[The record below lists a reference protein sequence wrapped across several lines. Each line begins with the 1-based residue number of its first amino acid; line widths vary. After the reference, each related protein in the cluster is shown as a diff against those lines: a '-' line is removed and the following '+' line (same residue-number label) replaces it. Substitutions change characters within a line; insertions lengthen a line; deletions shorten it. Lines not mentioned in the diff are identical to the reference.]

1 MRNKLRV
8 SDVVTIE
15 QIKLWNLG
23 DIITIKA
30 GTGVGKSWLIKN
42 LLYDIAKSENKKIL
56 MLIHRSNC
64 TEQFIDEISRD
75 NKSDVIDIKTYQKL
89 EYKELK
95 QYFNDLSEYKYIVC
109 DEFHYFMS
117 DASFS
122 KTTDMSFDLILSQTS
137 AIKIFMSATGDQ
149 MKRFINENKGIETI
163 DYELPIDFDFI
174 EDLSFFHN
182 DEMLDMFMDEI
193 ITRNEKAIFFI
204 QSAKKAYELCKK
216 YKDYCLFNCSKHNSD
231 YYKYVDKTKIK
242 EMLKSERFEEL
253 ILITTTCM
261 DAGVNLVD
269 EEIKHIVCEVEDTGT
284 LIQCIG
290 RKRIQSDEDK
300 IHLYIK
306 IISNNS
312 LGGKETQL
320 KKKIHMA
327 NFLKE
332 HTVKEFIAEFPR
344 QYDYSNIVY
353 DDVVAEDNKGTKRIN
368 GLMFFKCEEDLEE
381 ILTIKGYG
389 KYGYCEYLKEIFGV
403 ENYRVIEEQNA
414 IDELI
419 KYLDRIVGKR
429 LFKDEQKELAV
440 KVDIKR
446 NGKLMKS
453 YDTLNSGFIEDGID
467 FLIKADTDWNRKL
480 EDGSKNKQ
488 YGKIYWIVYKL
499 IDNKN
504 NN

>member
-1 MRNKLRV
+1 MVKYMKKKLRV
-8 SDVVTIE
+8 SDVVTIK

-23 DIITIKA
+23 DCITIKA

-42 LLYDIAKSENKKIL
+42 ILYDIAKGENKKIL

-64 TEQFIDEISRD
+64 TEQFIDEINRD

-95 QYFNDLSEYKYIVC
+95 SYFNDLSEYKYIVC

-122 KTTDMSFDLILSQTS
+122 KTTDMSFDLILSQSS

-149 MKRFINENKGIETI
+149 MKRFINDNKGIETI

-182 DEMLDMFMDEI
+182 DETFEMFMDEI
-193 ITRNEKAIFFI
+193 IARNEKAIFFI
-204 QSAKKAYELCKK
+204 QSAKKAYELYKK

-242 EMLKSERFEEL
+242 EMLKNERFEEL

-269 EEIKHIVCEVEDTGT
+269 KEIKHVICEVEDTGT
-284 LIQCIG
+284 LVQCIG
-290 RKRIQSDEDK
+290 RKRIQDDEDK

-306 IISNNS
+306 IINNNA
-312 LGGKETQL
+312 LGGKTTQL

-332 HTVKEFIAEFPR
+332 HTVKEFIANFPR
-344 QYDYSNIVY
+344 QYDYSNMVY
-353 DDVVAEDNKGTKRIN
+353 DDIVIENNRCTKKVN
-368 GLMFFKCEEDLEE
+368 ELMFFKCEEDLAE
-381 ILTIKGYG
+381 ILTIIGYG
-389 KYGYCEYLKEIFGV
+389 KYGYCKYLKEIFGMD
-403 ENYRVIEEQNA
+403 EYRVIEEDDKT
-414 IDELI
+414 DELI
-419 KYLDRIVGKR
+419 KYLDRIIGKR
-429 LFKDEQKELAV
+429 LLKEDQKELIDI
-440 KVDIKR
+440 VDLRDSR
-446 NGKLMKS
+446 NRQQKS
-453 YDTLNSGFIEDGID
+453 IGQLNEYFKANNLKYLIISKKSGSV
-467 FLIKADTDWNRKL
+467 R
-480 EDGSKNKQ
+480 
-488 YGKIYWIVYKL
+488 YWEI
-499 IDNKN
+499 INDIA
-504 NN
+504 

>member
-1 MRNKLRV
+1 
-8 SDVVTIE
+8 
-15 QIKLWNLG
+15 
-23 DIITIKA
+23 
-30 GTGVGKSWLIKN
+30 
-42 LLYDIAKSENKKIL
+42 
-56 MLIHRSNC
+56 
-64 TEQFIDEISRD
+64 
-75 NKSDVIDIKTYQKL
+75 
-89 EYKELK
+89 
-95 QYFNDLSEYKYIVC
+95 
-109 DEFHYFMS
+109 
-117 DASFS
+117 
-122 KTTDMSFDLILSQTS
+122 
-137 AIKIFMSATGDQ
+137 
-149 MKRFINENKGIETI
+149 
-163 DYELPIDFDFI
+163 
-174 EDLSFFHN
+174 
-182 DEMLDMFMDEI
+182 
-193 ITRNEKAIFFI
+193 
-204 QSAKKAYELCKK
+204 
-216 YKDYCLFNCSKHNSD
+216 
-231 YYKYVDKTKIK
+231 
-242 EMLKSERFEEL
+242 MLKSERFEEL

>member
-1 MRNKLRV
+1 MKKKLRV
-8 SDVVTIE
+8 SDVVTIK

-23 DIITIKA
+23 DCITIKA

-42 LLYDIAKSENKKIL
+42 ILYDIAKGENKKIL

-64 TEQFIDEISRD
+64 TEQFIDEINRD

-95 QYFNDLSEYKYIVC
+95 SYFNDLSEYKYIVC

-122 KTTDMSFDLILSQTS
+122 KTTDMSFDLILSQSS

-149 MKRFINENKGIETI
+149 MKRFINDNKGIETI

-182 DEMLDMFMDEI
+182 DETFEMFMDEI
-193 ITRNEKAIFFI
+193 IARNEKAIFFI
-204 QSAKKAYELCKK
+204 QSAKKAYELYKK

-242 EMLKSERFEEL
+242 EMLKNERFEEL

-269 EEIKHIVCEVEDTGT
+269 KEIKHVICEVEDTGT
-284 LIQCIG
+284 LVQCIG
-290 RKRIQSDEDK
+290 RKRIQDDEDK

-306 IISNNS
+306 IINNNA
-312 LGGKETQL
+312 LGGKTTQL

-332 HTVKEFIAEFPR
+332 HTVKEFIANFPR
-344 QYDYSNIVY
+344 QYDYSNMVY
-353 DDVVAEDNKGTKRIN
+353 DDIVIENNRCTKKVN
-368 GLMFFKCEEDLEE
+368 ELMFFKCEEDLAE
-381 ILTIKGYG
+381 ILTIIGYG
-389 KYGYCEYLKEIFGV
+389 KYGYCKYLKEIFGMD
-403 ENYRVIEEQNA
+403 EYRVIEEDDKT
-414 IDELI
+414 DELI
-419 KYLDRIVGKR
+419 KYLDRIIGKR
-429 LFKDEQKELAV
+429 LLKEDQKELIDI
-440 KVDIKR
+440 VDLRDSR
-446 NGKLMKS
+446 NRQQKS
-453 YDTLNSGFIEDGID
+453 IGQLNEYFKANNLKYLIISKKSGSV
-467 FLIKADTDWNRKL
+467 R
-480 EDGSKNKQ
+480 
-488 YGKIYWIVYKL
+488 YWEI
-499 IDNKN
+499 INDIA
-504 NN
+504 

>member
-1 MRNKLRV
+1 MLVVKKKKLRV
-8 SDVVTIE
+8 SDVVTIK
-15 QIKLWNLG
+15 QIKIWDLG

-30 GTGVGKSWLIKN
+30 GTGAGKSWLIKN
-42 LLYDIAKSENKKIL
+42 ILYDIAKGENKKIL
-56 MLIHRSNC
+56 MLIHRRNC

-122 KTTDMSFDLILSQTS
+122 KTTDMSFDLILNQSS

-182 DEMLDMFMDEI
+182 DETFDMFMDEI
-193 ITRNEKAIFFI
+193 ITKNEKAIFFI
-204 QSAKKAYELCKK
+204 QSAKKAYELVKK

-242 EMLKSERFEEL
+242 EMLKNERFEEL

-269 EEIKHIVCEVEDTGT
+269 TEIKHVICEVEDTGT

-306 IISNNS
+306 IINNNA

-332 HTVKEFIAEFPR
+332 HTVKEFIAKFPR
-344 QYDYSNIVY
+344 QYDYSNMVHDDIVM
-353 DDVVAEDNKGTKRIN
+353 EDNRCTKRIN
-368 GLMFFKCEEDLEE
+368 ELMFFKCEEDLSE
-381 ILTIKGYG
+381 ILTILGYG
-389 KYGYCEYLKEIFGV
+389 KYGYCRYLKELFCMDD
-403 ENYRVIEEQNA
+403 YRIIEEDNK
-414 IDELI
+414 IDELER
-419 KYLDRIVGKR
+419 YLENIVGKK
-429 LFKDEQKELAV
+429 LYKEEQKELIEKIDL
-440 KVDIKR
+440 KVNR
-446 NGKLMKS
+446 RLQKS
-453 YDTLNSGFIEDGID
+453 YDKLNDGLKMIELNYII
-467 FLIKADTDWNRKL
+467 LPKKSN
-480 EDGSKNKQ
+480 NKR
-488 YGKIYWIVYKL
+488 YWIVEK
-499 IDNKN
+499 IDL
-504 NN
+504 